1 MLFRSLFDLVLQ
13 HAPHSLWPAPAG
25 RWLLRFYRAQGRN
38 IRRAVIVG
46 AGELGLR
53 TARRIED
60 VPWAGIEVTGFFDDK
75 IEVGDQLQELGKPLL
90 GDTDGLEAYLC
101 EHELDYVYIALP
113 LRAEKKIFKI
123 LRDCRGLGAQ
133 LYLVPD
139 IYVFNQIGR
148 AHV

>member
-1 MLFRSLFDLVLQ
+1 MCSSDLGLGGRA
-13 HAPHSLWPAPAG
+13 HAVRVGRFARGVRRKRTAPFG
-25 RWLLRFYRAQGRN
+25 HHAQ
-38 IRRAVIVG
+38 AAKAEYFQLG

-90 GDTDGLEAYLC
+90 GNTDRLEAYLR

-133 LYLVPD
+133 L
-139 IYVFNQIGR
+139 
-148 AHV
+148 